1 MNGSLAFGLVMYEKF
16 GLHSGNRNLF
26 DMIISFGSLIS
37 ILQSGPIMYLV
48 TYRNLFGPFENQN
61 LVFGLLCVH
70 MFGNITYFMIT
81 IEGIFVWYITVKV
94 FKNKCDMDEVGM
106 IECIKFFTISLSSGL
121 TFLICNVG
129 YHFHALLMIYLGFP
143 LDFDEKNLYKTRLVF
158 CLFFKE
164 LIS

>member
-37 ILQSGPIMYLV
+37 ILQSGPIMFLV

-94 FKNKCDMDEVGM
+94 FRHLSHDQSIYQK
-106 IECIKFFTISLSSGL
+106 ISSLQILQISNVKSSY
-121 TFLICNVG
+121 NEK
-129 YHFHALLMIYLGFP
+129 IYLNPDLLCRVG
-143 LDFDEKNLYKTRLVF
+143 
-158 CLFFKE
+158 
-164 LIS
+164 I